1 MDLSLSWA
9 KKKHR
14 KYGKASGN
22 CPMCHPKAEHSN
34 IEEILATITA
44 YKYKIESK
52 KEGIKRNVL
61 NSHTIEEKYSN
72 KRLKGSNK

>member
-1 MDLSLSWA
+1 
-9 KKKHR
+9 
-14 KYGKASGN
+14 
-22 CPMCHPKAEHSN
+22 MCHPKEEHSN

-44 YKYKIESK
+44 SKYKIESK

-61 NSHTIEEKYSN
+61 NSRTIEEKYSN